1 MNTHVNIHAC
11 WEVRAAPGGRN
22 PEVGPDRDHGGM
34 LCPDLLGLL
43 PYIQDYLAGND
54 TIYSELGPSTSI
66 SNKENAPTDL
76 STDQSGGSI
85 SSTEIPFSQMT
96 LARAKLTVIFTTV
109 IFLHHLPHYHLCLC
123 VLAMW
128 SRLAWNSKVWI
139 LPPSGLQ
146 TCTSLPV
153 SSCPSLSLASCYLD
167 PRLATSSV

>member
-1 MNTHVNIHAC
+1 MNIHAC

-43 PYIQDYLAGND
+43 PYIQDYLTGND

-85 SSTEIPFSQMT
+85 SSTEIPSSRMT
-96 LARAKLTVIFTTV
+96 LARAKWIQTNRYVY
-109 IFLHHLPHYHLCLC
+109 HHYI
-123 VLAMW
+123 
-128 SRLAWNSKVWI
+128 S
-139 LPPSGLQ
+139 PSSS
-146 TCTSLPV
+146 SLL
-153 SSCPSLSLASCYLD
+153 SLSLCACYVVQTSLELQGLD
-167 PRLATSSV
+167 PPTFRTTNMYPPSCLFLPFSVLSFLLP